1 MNILSELTE
10 TDIRDRATDSS
21 FQRGYDYYRDGSVLE
36 IARREN
42 RLTAE
47 VEGSSYEPYQVTITL
62 GQRGIENAY
71 CTCPYDWGGDCKH
84 IVAVLLTYI
93 HSSEEVEEL
102 PPVED
107 MLADLDRDQL
117 QNLILKLVE
126 HQPGIANLIQQQFP
140 PMQEKALEDTADS
153 RSLLRQRQ
161 SPLDSESLHRQVH
174 AILHRLDHVRL
185 SELDSRGYEV
195 THGLDKILDKAQAFV
210 EANDGRNALIILE
223 ALTVEIVNELESVYD
238 PHGEV
243 IGIFDDMKPLWTE
256 AILVADLT
264 LAERMELAEKM
275 DDWES
280 KLDQY
285 YSEDA
290 FSAPQAAAIQGWDHP
305 PLQRVLEG
313 KITKLGAW
321 EDEAPWFADDLAVAR
336 LNVLARQGRFQEYL
350 YLAEAEG
357 QMDLYLIMLARLGR
371 IQEAVDNGI
380 QYIEDAGEALSL
392 AQALHEKGETESAL
406 RVAEHGL
413 KLQGGHSE
421 LLRWIRDVSASAG
434 LSEKALTAAINA
446 FREDPNLDNYK
457 VVESLAGERWPE
469 LRGKMLEGLRQI
481 KLAYPAAQVYIF
493 LYEGLIDDAIAALGN
508 CDNYALV
515 EEVVDAASSSHHDWV
530 IRACRQQAESII
542 DAAKSHAY
550 HHAVRW
556 LQKARAAYLAT
567 GREAEWQQY
576 LAHLLNLHRRKYR
589 LISLLEDLLS
599 SGDT

>member
-380 QYIEDAGEALSL
+380 QYIEDAGGALSL

-530 IRACRQQAESII
+530 ISACRQQAECIMN
-542 DAAKSHAY
+542 AAKSNAY
-550 HHAVRW
+550 YHAVRW

>member
-1 MNILSELTE
+1 MSILPKLTE

-21 FQRGYDYYRDGSVLE
+21 FERGRDYYIDGAVLE

-47 VEGSSYEPYQVTITL
+47 VEGSSYEPYQVTIAL
-62 GQRGIENAY
+62 GQRGIEKAY

-102 PPVED
+102 PSVED

-117 QNLILKLVE
+117 QDLILKLVE
-126 HQPGIANLIQQQFP
+126 RQPGIANLIQQQLP
-140 PMQEKALEDTADS
+140 PMQGKAVQDTADS
-153 RSLLRQRQ
+153 GSSPRQRQ
-161 SPLDSESLHRQVH
+161 SPLDSESLRRQVH
-174 AILHRLDHVRL
+174 AVLHRLDHVRL
-185 SELDSRGYEV
+185 SELDSRAHEV
-195 THGLDKILDKAQAFV
+195 AHGLDKILEKARTFV

-223 ALTVEIVNELESVYD
+223 ALTQGIVDELESVYD

-243 IGIFDDMKPLWTE
+243 IDTFDDMKPLWTE
-256 AILVADLT
+256 AVLVADLT

-280 KLDQY
+280 KLNQY
-285 YSEDA
+285 YAEDV

-313 KITKLGAW
+313 NITNLGAW

-357 QMDLYLIMLARLGR
+357 QMDLYLTMLARLGR

-380 QYIEDAGEALSL
+380 QYMESAGEALSL

-421 LLRWIRDVSASAG
+421 LLRWIRDVSAGAG
-434 LSEKALTAAINA
+434 LSEKALTSAIDT
-446 FREDPNLDNYK
+446 FREDLNLENYK
-457 VVESLAGERWPE
+457 AVESLAGERWPE
-469 LRGKMLEGLRQI
+469 LRDKLLESLRQI
-481 KLAYPAAQVYIF
+481 KLTYPGAQVYIF

-508 CDNYALV
+508 CDSYVLV

-530 IRACRQQAESII
+530 ISACRQQAESIMN
-542 DAAKSHAY
+542 AAKSNAYYHA
-550 HHAVRW
+550 ARW
-556 LQKARAAYLAT
+556 LQKARTAYLAT

-576 LAHLLNLHRRKYR
+576 LADLLDRHRRKSS
-589 LISLLEDLLS
+589 LIPLLEDLL
-599 SGDT
+599 

>member
-1 MNILSELTE
+1 MESLPKLTE
-10 TDIRDRATDSS
+10 ADIRDRATDSS
-21 FQRGYDYYRDGSVLE
+21 FQRGRDYYMDGSVLE

-62 GQRGIENAY
+62 GQRGIEDAY

-107 MLADLDRDQL
+107 MLADLDREQL
-117 QNLILKLVE
+117 QDLILKLVE
-126 HQPGIANLIQQQFP
+126 RQPGIASLIQQQLH
-140 PMQEKALEDTADS
+140 PMQEKAVEGPADS
-153 RSLLRQRQ
+153 RASPRQRQ
-161 SPLDSESLHRQVH
+161 IPLDSESLHRQVY

-185 SELDSRGYEV
+185 SELDSRSYEV
-195 THGLDKILDKAQAFV
+195 AHGLDKILDKAQAFV
-210 EANDGRNALIILE
+210 EANDGRNALIVLE

-256 AILVADLT
+256 AILMTDLT
-264 LAERMELAEKM
+264 LAERMQLAEKM

-285 YSEDA
+285 YAEDA

-313 KITKLGAW
+313 NITKLGAW

-336 LNVLARQGRFQEYL
+336 LNVLERQGRFQEYL

-357 QMDLYLIMLARLGR
+357 QMDLYLTMLAKLGR
-371 IQEAVDNGI
+371 IQKAVDNGI
-380 QYIEDAGEALSL
+380 EYMESAGEALGL

-406 RVAEHGL
+406 RIAEYGL
-413 KLQGGHSE
+413 KLQGSHSE
-421 LLRWIRDVSASAG
+421 LLRWIRDVSTRAG

-446 FREDPNLDNYK
+446 FREDPNLENYK
-457 VVESLAGERWPE
+457 AVESLAGERWPE
-469 LRGKMLEGLRQI
+469 LRGKMIDGLCQI
-481 KLAYPAAQVYIF
+481 KLAYPGVQVDIF
-493 LYEGLIDDAIAALGN
+493 LYEGLIDDAIAALGD

-515 EEVVDAASSSHHDWV
+515 EELVDAAGSSHHDWV
-530 IRACRQQAESII
+530 ISACRQQAESIMN
-542 DAAKSHAY
+542 AAKSNAY
-550 HHAVRW
+550 YHAVRW
-556 LQKARAAYLAT
+556 LQKARTAYLAT

-576 LAHLLNLHRRKYR
+576 LDHLLDLHRRKYR
-589 LISLLEDLLS
+589 LISLLEDLL
-599 SGDT
+599 

>member
-1 MNILSELTE
+1 MNTLPRLTE

-21 FQRGYDYYRDGSVLE
+21 FERGRDYYMDGAVLE
-36 IARREN
+36 IVRREN

-47 VEGSSYEPYQVTITL
+47 VEGSSYDPYQVTITL

-107 MLADLDRDQL
+107 MLTDLDRDQL
-117 QNLILKLVE
+117 QDLILKLVE
-126 HQPGIANLIQQQFP
+126 RQPGIANLIQQQLP
-140 PMQEKALEDTADS
+140 PMQEKAVQDTADS
-153 RSLLRQRQ
+153 RLSPRQRQ
-161 SPLDSESLHRQVH
+161 SALDSESLHRQVH
-174 AILHRLDHVRL
+174 AVLHRLDHVRL
-185 SELDSRGYEV
+185 SELDSRVYEV
-195 THGLDKILDKAQAFV
+195 AHGLDKILEKARTFV

-223 ALTVEIVNELESVYD
+223 ALTQGIVDELESLYD

-243 IGIFDDMKPLWTE
+243 TDTFDDMKPLWTE

-280 KLDQY
+280 RLDQY
-285 YSEDA
+285 YVEDI

-305 PLQRVLEG
+305 PLQRVLDG

-321 EDEAPWFADDLAVAR
+321 EGEAPWFADDLAAAR

-357 QMDLYLIMLARLGR
+357 QMDLYLTMLAQLGR

-380 QYIEDAGEALSL
+380 QYMESAGEALSL

-421 LLRWIRDVSASAG
+421 LLRWIRDVSAGAG
-434 LSEKALTAAINA
+434 ISERALSAAINA
-446 FREDPNLDNYK
+446 FREDPNLENYRA
-457 VVESLAGERWPE
+457 VESLAGERWPE
-469 LRGKMLEGLRQI
+469 LRDKLLEGLRHI
-481 KLAYPAAQVYIF
+481 KLAYPGFQVDIF

-508 CDNYALV
+508 CDDYALV
-515 EEVVDAASSSHHDWV
+515 EEVVEAAGSSHHDWV
-530 IRACRQQAESII
+530 ISACRQQAERIMN
-542 DAAKSHAY
+542 AAKSNAY
-550 HHAVRW
+550 HHAVTW

-567 GREAEWQQY
+567 GREDEWQQY
-576 LAHLLNLHRRKYR
+576 LTDLLDRHRRKYR
-589 LISLLEDLLS
+589 LISLLEDLL
-599 SGDT
+599 